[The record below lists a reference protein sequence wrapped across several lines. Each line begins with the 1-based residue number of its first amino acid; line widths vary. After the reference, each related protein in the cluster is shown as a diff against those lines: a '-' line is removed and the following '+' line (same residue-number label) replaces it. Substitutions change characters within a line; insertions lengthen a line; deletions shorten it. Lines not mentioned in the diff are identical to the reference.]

1 MNFSPIELYSF
12 KKEAYS
18 IVNYFMGK
26 SSVLVNFKMPHGI
39 NVCMFFWKITI
50 VEPPYSGHPLK
61 RTPL

>member
-18 IVNYFMGK
+18 IVDYFMGK

-50 VEPPYSGHPLK
+50 VEPP
-61 RTPL
+61 